1 MSEHQARRRDGR
13 WQEMARGLRLA
24 GKRQIL
30 SQITYA
36 KRMFIK
42 IQYKQIDEDR
52 VSAGGQEAV
61 MTWKRGR
68 RKMGTIQHII
78 QLLLEE

>member
-1 MSEHQARRRDGR
+1 
-13 WQEMARGLRLA
+13 
-24 GKRQIL
+24 
-30 SQITYA
+30 
-36 KRMFIK
+36 MFIK